1 MPHSAVGGV
10 VLVLVTAGGV
20 TLGTLACTQHRV
32 RISAAAALHAAMPRT
47 RHHPDTGTLALSRT
61 AAAVSVR
68 SSAAAVSPHLQLQC
82 YYTML
87 YYLTLLSLSGSQT
100 LPGNVW

>member
-1 MPHSAVGGV
+1 MLCVSCLRNRNLLLVLKPAVGGV
-10 VLVLVTAGGV
+10 VLVLVTAGV

-68 SSAAAVSPHLQLQC
+68 SSATAGLGHLQLQ
-82 YYTML
+82 
-87 YYLTLLSLSGSQT
+87 GHH
-100 LPGNVW
+100 